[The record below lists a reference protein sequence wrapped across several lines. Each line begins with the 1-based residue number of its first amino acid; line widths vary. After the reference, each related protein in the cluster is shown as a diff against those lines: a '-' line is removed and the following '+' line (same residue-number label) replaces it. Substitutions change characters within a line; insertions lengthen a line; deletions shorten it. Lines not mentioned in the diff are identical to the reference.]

1 MKVNGLV
8 AIILYLNVGAQK
20 TKLSFHINIYHL
32 IPLAVVKFITIIC
45 INVRSSMDRLL
56 IIGFDKEAYYY
67 FYNIIRWA

>member
-45 INVRSSMDRLL
+45 INVRSSMPFLSYNAKSL
-56 IIGFDKEAYYY
+56 IFYKEVKGL
-67 FYNIIRWA
+67 ID